1 MTTLQE
7 SEELAMTTFYK
18 VFERFT
24 DELEDEELNAIAPL
38 LTKAVWQHELIKM
51 IQNEFDYRMDMHED
65 NNM

>member
-1 MTTLQE
+1 
-7 SEELAMTTFYK
+7 MTTFYK

-24 DELEDEELNAIAPL
+24 DELEDEELNAIAPM
-38 LTKAVWQHELIKM
+38 LTKAVWQHELVKM